1 MELAITVF
9 GQVLVMFLLMGVGF
23 LCFKLKLVTNEG
35 KKEMTNVLLYIVLP
49 AIIVSAYQV
58 DYHPEMAKNLI
69 VALALAFGSHVLA
82 IVLGKIFI
90 SEKKDPD
97 FLISRFAVI
106 YSNCGF
112 MAIPLISALYGGTG
126 VFYASA
132 YMTVFNFL
140 SWTHGYMMLAGK
152 KDKSVVKQAFLSP
165 SVIAV
170 FVGLLLFFA
179 QIRLPG
185 VLSDTIQFIAPLNT
199 PIAMIII
206 GISLA
211 QADLKQ
217 AFLSKKNYYV
227 VFLINVVIPVVATLL
242 YVFLPLNEELLLIN
256 LIARA
261 CPTATLTLLFATRF
275 QQNEIYAAEL
285 LTLSNLASIVTIP
298 GVVFLFQALR
308 GLIN

>member
-1 MELAITVF
+1 MDLAITVF
-9 GQVLVMFLLMGVGF
+9 GQVVVMFLLMAVGF
-23 LCFKLKLVTNEG
+23 LCFKLKFVTNAG
-35 KKEMTNVLLYIVLP
+35 KGEMTNVLLYIVLP

-69 VALALAFGSHVLA
+69 IALGLAFFSHIVA
-82 IVLGKIFI
+82 IVLGKFLI

-97 FLISRFAVI
+97 FALSRFAVI

-140 SWTHGYMMLAGK
+140 SWTHGYIMLSGK
-152 KDKSVVKQAFLSP
+152 GDKSVIKKAFLSP

-170 FVGLLLFFA
+170 FVGLLLFFLR
-179 QIRLPG
+179 IRLPG
-185 VLSDTIQFIAPLNT
+185 VLSDTIGFIAPLNT
-199 PIAMIII
+199 PLAMIIT

-217 AFLSKKNYYV
+217 AFLNKRNYYV
-227 VFLINVVIPVVATLL
+227 VLLINVVIPLTVTLL
-242 YVFLPLNEELLLIN
+242 YAFLPLNEELVLVS

-275 QQNEIYAAEL
+275 QKNEIYAAEV
-285 LTLSNLASIVTIP
+285 LTLSNIFSILSIP
-298 GVVFLFQALR
+298 AIVFLFQALR
-308 GLIN
+308 GMVA